1 MAEKQSYSSYQNPQI
16 AVNRSFEMMA
26 QQRRS
31 SSATLQQLG
40 KSIGEGIRAQKESQ
54 KKMQDD
60 LNKFQQTQADRVAD
74 ITEIGKSGFDANT
87 NNYFQS
93 QIDNYVQIKNGI
105 ESGDVDSV
113 TGGKA
118 LAEINQR
125 VAKYQQ
131 AAPIVIAEAQRIL
144 EAMKKPDGT
153 PGAMY
158 SQVPTD
164 QQQMLIDLA
173 GQSKSNGSNIHI
185 VDLPTGGLALY
196 NPENEAMINL
206 DELINMEAS
215 GKEYFREVPD
225 IKEDLATAANAIIG
239 EKGSRVDGTVDIQ
252 TRNEGGRTI
261 TTESMTT
268 DQYNTAVSNIMNGG
282 GLGALIDDDDM
293 DIIWNDVLGHDE
305 PWNPQDEDKVNL
317 AKLELAEKAIKDSG
331 VGIEG
336 REIQIGNT
344 KYTAETKTIDPANEN
359 LQVVQSDILS
369 ILNTNDAAGVKA
381 KNLKNYI
388 HSIPKFNKTA
398 MLTAGEY
405 QKQLSQQLQGAKD
418 AGDQEEVKQV
428 KSEMDRA
435 FNKGKNIIW
444 YKTSAGMQVLVD
456 VDMTDANTNNGI
468 NVLMDNIGGFLG
480 YSRSQIKSN
489 YYNPDTSTKKK
500 KFNG

>member
-1 MAEKQSYSSYQNPQI
+1 MAEKKQSYSSYANPQI

-60 LNKFQQTQADRVAD
+60 LNKFQQTQSDRVAD

-113 TGGKA
+113 TGSKA

-196 NPENEAMINL
+196 NPDNEAMINL

-239 EKGSRVDGTVDIQ
+239 EKGGRVDGTVDIQ

-268 DQYNTAVSNIMNGG
+268 DQYNTAINNIMNSG

-305 PWNPQDEDKVNL
+305 PWNAQDEDKVKL
-317 AKLELAEKAIKDSG
+317 AKLELAEKALEDSG
-331 VGIEG
+331 VGIPG
-336 REIQIGNT
+336 REIQKGNT
-344 KYTAETKTIDPANEN
+344 KTSSSGSTTEHDYTADVMKEALDEAKTFMKIDYDAGPSKQAN
-359 LQVVQSDILS
+359 LQGFVESLNRRSGVANQFVVETTVDANGSPRKVVRKKVGDDDYIELDIDWYDPESIQRHLLS
-369 ILNTNDAAGVKA
+369 VTNVKA
-381 KNLKNYI
+381 R
-388 HSIPKFNKTA
+388 
-398 MLTAGEY
+398 E
-405 QKQLSQQLQGAKD
+405 QQ
-418 AGDQEEVKQV
+418 
-428 KSEMDRA
+428 
-435 FNKGKNIIW
+435 I
-444 YKTSAGMQVLVD
+444 
-456 VDMTDANTNNGI
+456 
-468 NVLMDNIGGFLG
+468 
-480 YSRSQIKSN
+480 
-489 YYNPDTSTKKK
+489 

>member
-1 MAEKQSYSSYQNPQI
+1 MAEKKQSYSSYANPQI

-31 SSATLQQLG
+31 SSATFQQLG

-60 LNKFQQTQADRVAD
+60 LNKFQQTQFDRVAD

-93 QIDNYVQIKNGI
+93 QIDNYIQIKNGI
-105 ESGDVDSV
+105 ESGDINRV
-113 TGGKA
+113 TGSKA

-144 EAMKKPDGT
+144 EAMKKADGT

-196 NPENEAMINL
+196 NPDNKAMINL

-252 TRNEGGRTI
+252 TRDEGGRTI

-268 DQYNTAVSNIMNGG
+268 EQYDRAINNIMNSG
-282 GLGALIDDDDM
+282 GLGALINDDDM

-305 PWNPQDEDKVNL
+305 SWNAQDENKVKL
-317 AKLELAEKAIKDSG
+317 AKSELAKKALEDSG
-331 VGIEG
+331 VGIPG
-336 REIQIGNT
+336 REIQKGNT
-344 KYTAETKTIDPANEN
+344 KTSSSGSTTEHDYTADVMKEALDEAKTFMKIDYDAGPSKQAN
-359 LQVVQSDILS
+359 LQGFVESLNRRSGVANQFVVE
-369 ILNTNDAAGVKA
+369 TTVDANGSPRKVVRK
-381 KNLKNYI
+381 KVGDDDYI
-388 HSIPKFNKTA
+388 E
-398 MLTAGEY
+398 L
-405 QKQLSQQLQGAKD
+405 
-418 AGDQEEVKQV
+418 
-428 KSEMDRA
+428 
-435 FNKGKNIIW
+435 
-444 YKTSAGMQVLVD
+444 D
-456 VDMTDANTNNGI
+456 VDWSDPESIQRHLLSVTNI
-468 NVLMDNIGGFLG
+468 KA
-480 YSRSQIKSN
+480 REQQI
-489 YYNPDTSTKKK
+489 

>member
-1 MAEKQSYSSYQNPQI
+1 MAEKKQSYSSYANPQI

-60 LNKFQQTQADRVAD
+60 LNKFQQTQSDRVAD

-113 TGGKA
+113 TGSKA

-196 NPENEAMINL
+196 NPDNEAMINL

-239 EKGSRVDGTVDIQ
+239 EKGGRVDGTVDIQ

-268 DQYNTAVSNIMNGG
+268 DQYNTAINNIMNSG

-305 PWNPQDEDKVNL
+305 PWNAQDEDKVKL
-317 AKLELAEKAIKDSG
+317 AKLELAEKALEDSG
-331 VGIEG
+331 VGIPG
-336 REIQIGNT
+336 REIQKGNT
-344 KYTAETKTIDPANEN
+344 KTSSSGSTTEHDYTADVMKEALDEAKTFMKIDYDAGPSKQAN
-359 LQVVQSDILS
+359 LQGFVESLNRRSGVANQFVVETTVDANGSPRKVVRKKVGDDDYIELDVDWSDPESIQRHLLS
-369 ILNTNDAAGVKA
+369 VTNVKA
-381 KNLKNYI
+381 R
-388 HSIPKFNKTA
+388 
-398 MLTAGEY
+398 E
-405 QKQLSQQLQGAKD
+405 QQ
-418 AGDQEEVKQV
+418 
-428 KSEMDRA
+428 
-435 FNKGKNIIW
+435 I
-444 YKTSAGMQVLVD
+444 
-456 VDMTDANTNNGI
+456 
-468 NVLMDNIGGFLG
+468 
-480 YSRSQIKSN
+480 
-489 YYNPDTSTKKK
+489 

>member
-31 SSATLQQLG
+31 SSTTLQQLG
-40 KSIGEGIRAQKESQ
+40 RSIGEGIRAQKESQ

-113 TGGKA
+113 TGSKA

-144 EAMKKPDGT
+144 EAMKKPNGT

-268 DQYNTAVSNIMNGG
+268 DQYNTAIDNIMNSG

-293 DIIWNDVLGHDE
+293 DVIWNDILGHDE
-305 PWNPQDEDKVNL
+305 PWDAQDYGKVYE

-336 REIQIGNT
+336 REIQRGNT
-344 KYTAETKTIDPANEN
+344 KASSSVGSVEEHDYTADVMKEALDEAKTFMKIDYAAGPSQEADLQGFIESLNRRSGVANQFVVETVVDGQGRSSKVVRKKVGDDDYIELDIDW
-359 LQVVQSDILS
+359 
-369 ILNTNDAAGVKA
+369 NDAESIQRHLLSVTNTKA
-381 KNLKNYI
+381 RAQQI
-388 HSIPKFNKTA
+388 KFN
-398 MLTAGEY
+398 
-405 QKQLSQQLQGAKD
+405 
-418 AGDQEEVKQV
+418 
-428 KSEMDRA
+428 
-435 FNKGKNIIW
+435 
-444 YKTSAGMQVLVD
+444 
-456 VDMTDANTNNGI
+456 
-468 NVLMDNIGGFLG
+468 
-480 YSRSQIKSN
+480 
-489 YYNPDTSTKKK
+489 
-500 KFNG
+500 

>member
-1 MAEKQSYSSYQNPQI
+1 MAQKQSYSSYQNPQI
-16 AVNRSFEMMA
+16 AVNRSFEVMA

-31 SSATLQQLG
+31 SSANLQQLG
-40 KSIGEGIRAQKESQ
+40 KYIGEGIKAQKDSQ

-60 LNKFQQTQADRVAD
+60 LNKFQQSQADRVAD
-74 ITEIGKSGFDANT
+74 ITEIGKSGFDANI

-113 TGGKA
+113 TGSKA

-131 AAPIVIAEAQRIL
+131 AAPIVIAEAQKIL

-206 DELINMEAS
+206 DELVNMEAS

-225 IKEDLATAANAIIG
+225 IKEELATAAKAIIG
-239 EKGSRVDGTVDIQ
+239 EKGARVDGTIDIQ

-268 DQYNTAVSNIMNGG
+268 DQYNRAVSNIMNSG
-282 GLGALIDDDDM
+282 GLGALINDDDM

-305 PWNPQDEDKVNL
+305 PWNAQDENKVNR

-336 REIQIGNT
+336 REI
-344 KYTAETKTIDPANEN
+344 
-359 LQVVQSDILS
+359 
-369 ILNTNDAAGVKA
+369 
-381 KNLKNYI
+381 
-388 HSIPKFNKTA
+388 
-398 MLTAGEY
+398 
-405 QKQLSQQLQGAKD
+405 
-418 AGDQEEVKQV
+418 
-428 KSEMDRA
+428 
-435 FNKGKNIIW
+435 
-444 YKTSAGMQVLVD
+444 
-456 VDMTDANTNNGI
+456 
-468 NVLMDNIGGFLG
+468 
-480 YSRSQIKSN
+480 IKSN
-489 YYNPDTSTKKK
+489 TKTSLSGSGGSSKEHDYTADVMKEALEDARLFMPKLTMKNPKPDVKGLVDYLNKRSGVKQYQVAKEYDSNGEVVESVRFVNASGDFMDLIIDFNDAESIQKEILKATDVKNRALQI